1 LGEMQF
7 NKRTKAPYS
16 PSKVLW
22 ANEGI
27 CNRLMPFQVS
37 TAHEKCFQMNVLA
50 EALQILTDATSM
62 GVRFLG
68 RHFAGL
74 HRGSTYVVRVKEF
87 GVFHVRRGAG
97 HTDIKVLRQVF
108 KDRQLRIWSPAFSE
122 RIQHRYSEIIAS
134 GKTPVI
140 IDAGAHIGASAR
152 WFKVKYPQAH
162 ILAIEPDPDNCEVLR
177 KNGQEIE
184 TVHAAIGSVA
194 GRAQIINDGW
204 GAWATRTKR
213 SEDGVRILT
222 MQEAIQMV
230 PNGTLFQVKID
241 IEGFEEDLFAQN
253 LDWLDQSFVVY
264 VEPHDW
270 MLPDRYSSKNFQKAF
285 AKRDFKMLLNGEH
298 LIYVRC

>member
-1 LGEMQF
+1 
-7 NKRTKAPYS
+7 
-16 PSKVLW
+16 
-22 ANEGI
+22 
-27 CNRLMPFQVS
+27 
-37 TAHEKCFQMNVLA
+37 MNVLA
-50 EALQILTDATSM
+50 EALQILTDATSL

-74 HRGSTYVVRVKEF
+74 NRGSTHVVRVKEF
-87 GVFHVRRGAG
+87 GVFHVRRGRG
-97 HTDIKVLRQVF
+97 HTDINVLRQVF
-108 KDRQLRIWSPAFSE
+108 KDRQLRIWSPAFSQ

-184 TVHAAIGSVA
+184 IIHAAIGSVA

-213 SEDGVRILT
+213 SDDGVRIMT

-241 IEGFEEDLFAQN
+241 IEGFEDDLFSQN
-253 LDWLDQSFVVY
+253 LDWLDQAFVVY
-264 VEPHDW
+264 IEPHDW
-270 MLPDRYSSKNFQKAF
+270 MLPHRYCSKNFQKAF
-285 AKRDFKMLLNGEH
+285 AERDFEMLLNGEH
-298 LIYVRC
+298 IIYVRS